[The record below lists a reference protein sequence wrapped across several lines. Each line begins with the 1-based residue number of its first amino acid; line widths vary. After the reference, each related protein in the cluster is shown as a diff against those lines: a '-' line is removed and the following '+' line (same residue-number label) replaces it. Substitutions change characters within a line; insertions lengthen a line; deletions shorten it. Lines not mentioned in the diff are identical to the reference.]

1 MARAV
6 KLLTKNNK
14 QCALTID
21 VEDYFHV
28 SAFENIVN
36 RGDWAQLE
44 HRVERNTD
52 RVLELLA
59 EHEAQATFF
68 VLGWVAQKYPQ
79 LVKRIVSNGHELAS
93 HGYYH
98 QRLTRLTREQAK
110 KDIGDSKTLLED
122 ISGHEV
128 VGYRAPSFSI
138 NEDNLWVIDVLQEL
152 GFKYSSSTY
161 PVKHD
166 LYGTPSWPRKAHK
179 TAQGILEIP
188 MSTLRF
194 AGVNFPIAGGGYFR
208 LLPLWLSLA
217 SINSFLKR
225 ENIPYIFYFHPWEI
239 DPHQPRFESAPIKSK
254 LRHYSNLANMENKLI
269 KLLSQHRWRSL
280 HEIYF

>member
-1 MARAV
+1 M
-6 KLLTKNNK
+6 LTNNNK

-28 SAFENIVN
+28 SAFENIVK

-59 EHEAQATFF
+59 EHEAKATFF

-79 LVKRIVSNGHELAS
+79 LVTRIVSHGHELAS

-98 QRLTRLTREQAK
+98 QRLTGLTREQAK
-110 KDIGDSKTLLED
+110 KDIGESKTLLED
-122 ISGHEV
+122 ISGNEV
-128 VGYRAPSFSI
+128 LGYRAPSFSI

-166 LYGTPSWPRKAHK
+166 LYGTPSWPRKAYK

-194 AGVNFPIAGGGYFR
+194 GNVNFPIAGGGYFR

-217 SINSFLKR
+217 SINAFLKR
-225 ENIPYIFYFHPWEI
+225 ENMPYVFYFHPWEI
-239 DPHQPRFESAPIKSK
+239 DPEQPRFASAPIKSK
-254 LRHYSNLANMENKLI
+254 FRHYSNLAKMENKLI
-269 KLLSQHRWRSL
+269 NLLSQHRWRSL
-280 HEIYF
+280 SDIYL